1 VRMMGSVDI
10 PRTGFVVAAN
20 VQHFS
25 GKPWAETTQVPLPQ
39 GDQRVLLESRG
50 SRRLPS
56 QTLVDVRLS
65 RMISLGGTR
74 RAEVLFDVLNALDDT
89 AEESLIT
96 DNVFAKDF
104 GLPSTFIDPRRAM
117 ISVRLTLGR

>member
-1 VRMMGSVDI
+1 VRV
-10 PRTGFVVAAN
+10 
-20 VQHFS
+20 
-25 GKPWAETTQVPLPQ
+25 
-39 GDQRVLLESRG
+39 
-50 SRRLPS
+50 
-56 QTLVDVRLS
+56 S

-104 GLPSTFIDPRRAM
+104 GQPSTFIDPRRAM
-117 ISVRLTLGR
+117 ISVRLMLGR